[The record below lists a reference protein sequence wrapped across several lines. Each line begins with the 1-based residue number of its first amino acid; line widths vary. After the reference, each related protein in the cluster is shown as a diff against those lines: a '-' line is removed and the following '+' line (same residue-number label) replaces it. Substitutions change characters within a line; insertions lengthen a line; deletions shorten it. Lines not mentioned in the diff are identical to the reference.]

1 MTRPKASTPAA
12 TPSQGSPIP
21 PPEESGLSRALHR
34 LEVAHTPP
42 GAAIEIR
49 SPRRSEPVAATMV
62 NANYAPSE
70 ALVRLAD
77 GEKVRCRWAWIH
89 RAYTDGG
96 HQ

>member
-1 MTRPKASTPAA
+1 MPPSTSRPA
-12 TPSQGSPIP
+12 TPSQGPPIP
-21 PPEESGLSRALHR
+21 PPEESGLSRRPHR
-34 LEVAHTPP
+34 LQVAHTQP

-49 SPRRSEPVAATMV
+49 SPHRSEPVAATMV

-89 RAYTDGG
+89 RAYTDGD
-96 HQ
+96 HR

>member
-1 MTRPKASTPAA
+1 MTRTTNRST
-12 TPSQGSPIP
+12 TPSQGPPIP
-21 PPEESGLSRALHR
+21 SPGESGLSRVLHR

-49 SPRRSEPVAATMV
+49 SLRRSEPVAATMV

-70 ALVRLAD
+70 ALVKLAD

-89 RAYTDGG
+89 RAYTDGD
-96 HQ
+96 HR